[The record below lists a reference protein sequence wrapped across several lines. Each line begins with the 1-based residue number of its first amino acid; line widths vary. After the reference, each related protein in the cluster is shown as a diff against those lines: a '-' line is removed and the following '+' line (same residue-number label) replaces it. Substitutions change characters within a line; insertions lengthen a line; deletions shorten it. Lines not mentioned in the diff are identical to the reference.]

1 MREILFKGFINAE
14 HDYYAATK
22 IKPKWVYGFYSTSS
36 ALFTKPVPVIQND
49 EDDYIIIPETV
60 CEFTGILDI
69 NKTKIFENDVIK
81 ASNGHIGWVIFEKG
95 HFIKTCNC
103 HKSNCE
109 IISDNCEVI
118 GNIFD
123 NPELIEVK

>member
-1 MREILFKGFINAE
+1 MREILFKGFVDVN
-14 HDYYAATK
+14 HDYYSGVK
-22 IKPKWVYGFYSTSS
+22 IKSKWVYGYYSTSAAIFPKS
-36 ALFTKPVPVIQND
+36 VLTIQND
-49 EDDYIIIPETV
+49 EDDYIVKRETV
-60 CEFTGILDI
+60 CEYTGILDI
-69 NKTKIFENDVIK
+69 NKTKIFEHDILK
-81 ASNGHIGWVIFEKG
+81 ASNGHIGWVIFDKG
-95 HFIKTCNC
+95 HFVKTCNC